1 MDERARLGAA
11 AQIEVMREK
20 GKAEQDRREKSKEE
34 ELKRRALMDTAR
46 KASKYIM
53 HEGKKIRATPIPDKP
68 YNLQQGN
75 EWLALG
81 TSSFSTSLEED
92 KPTPWSLVKM
102 PDLEAP
108 EVLGMPEYT
117 SNTSRDP
124 FKLSLSDLYKKP
136 LPGTRALGVAAKPRR
151 IKASHCLEKNSS
163 TSEKHFPSI
172 RPDTGSS
179 FDLTSRQSSSDRP
192 FSDTSRLST
201 KTAPT
206 TIGDEPE
213 SSVSLPAIEPAAA
226 IEAQETGDD
235 NSNEPSATTRHNQT
249 LGALGGSGNGA
260 DVYADKMTER
270 IAKLMEEYRKTRQGE
285 ELSFTFDD
293 ELKSTKMS
301 GIMAATWAKKT
312 LRRSRAGAKDEVRL
326 LFRLSYF
333 GASCLLRIHINNLS
347 FAFASIFC
355 FCFYAL
361 ISPMKTGWIQSHAKA
376 KFPAFGNPTSPTF

>member
-81 TSSFSTSLEED
+81 TSSFSTSLEEG
-92 KPTPWSLVKM
+92 KPTPWSPLKM

-117 SNTSRDP
+117 STTSRDP

-151 IKASHCLEKNSS
+151 IKTSHYLEKTSS

-179 FDLTSRQSSSDRP
+179 FDLTSRQSSSDRH
-192 FSDTSRLST
+192 FSDTSLST
-201 KTAPT
+201 KSAPT
-206 TIGDEPE
+206 PIDDEPE
-213 SSVSLPAIEPAAA
+213 ISVSLPAIQLAAA

-235 NSNEPSATTRHNQT
+235 NSNEPSTTTRHNQS
-249 LGALGGSGNGA
+249 LGAAGSGNGA
-260 DVYADKMTER
+260 DVYADKMTAR

-312 LRRSRAGAKDEVRL
+312 LRRSRAGAKEEVRL

-333 GASCLLRIHINNLS
+333 GHVLC
-347 FAFASIFC
+347 
-355 FCFYAL
+355 
-361 ISPMKTGWIQSHAKA
+361 
-376 KFPAFGNPTSPTF
+376 

>member
-11 AQIEVMREK
+11 AQIQVMREK

-81 TSSFSTSLEED
+81 TSSFSTSLEEG
-92 KPTPWSLVKM
+92 KPTPWSPVKM

-117 SNTSRDP
+117 STTSRDP

-151 IKASHCLEKNSS
+151 IKASHCLEKTSS

-179 FDLTSRQSSSDRP
+179 FDLTSRQSSSDRH
-192 FSDTSRLST
+192 FSDTSLST
-201 KTAPT
+201 KSAPT
-206 TIGDEPE
+206 PIDDEPE
-213 SSVSLPAIEPAAA
+213 ISVSLPAIQPAAA

-235 NSNEPSATTRHNQT
+235 NSNEPSTTTRHNQS
-249 LGALGGSGNGA
+249 LGAAGSGNGA
-260 DVYADKMTER
+260 DVYADKMTAR

-312 LRRSRAGAKDEVRL
+312 LRRSRAGAKEEVRL

-333 GASCLLRIHINNLS
+333 GHVLC
-347 FAFASIFC
+347 
-355 FCFYAL
+355 
-361 ISPMKTGWIQSHAKA
+361 
-376 KFPAFGNPTSPTF
+376 